1 MHTLDGLLVENLEIM
16 TKQYITLESANA
28 CLARQVL
35 QLVTCDIDTFLLY
48 GTVGPACR
56 GGRAHNLPA
65 RVLSRSNQGIIPC
78 SNEPTRSRGCGQRF
92 GFHLGPEGRA
102 SVDYIEELTC

>member
-35 QLVTCDIDTFLLY
+35 QLVTCDRY
-48 GTVGPACR
+48 
-56 GGRAHNLPA
+56 LP
-65 RVLSRSNQGIIPC
+65 
-78 SNEPTRSRGCGQRF
+78 
-92 GFHLGPEGRA
+92 
-102 SVDYIEELTC
+102 SV